1 MLALMVAPALVPAF
15 AKDADLNLNGS
26 FTAADN
32 ETYTEVPFDVPAGV
46 TRLTI
51 RFDSEAM
58 ARGASINLAVRAPDR
73 LRGWSGEIRP
83 QVTIGETDST
93 PGYLTGPIV
102 PGRWSLLVGAGRM
115 PRDPPVHYSA
125 QIWFDHPGDAFR
137 GFSVHPVKSG
147 PGWYRGD
154 LHMHSG
160 HSDGECKSMRGVDVP
175 CPVFPTLAAA
185 RDAHLDFISL
195 TDHNTTSQTES
206 LRELAPYFDDL
217 LIIPGQEVSMFR
229 GHANVFGPTQTLD
242 FNVGGARGP
251 GFNHLLDEVE
261 QVHGVIS
268 INHPGAD
275 CCRWRMQ
282 DVDYR
287 RVNALEVINGGN
299 LDDTGSPE
307 GRSSFPLW
315 EELLNEGYRIAGI
328 SGSDN
333 HEAFQRIARDNQG
346 IGRPTV
352 VVYATEL
359 SQSAVLDA
367 IRSGHAF
374 IDVWGAADRFLEVD
388 ATSGP
393 ASGAAAGAGA
403 PAGTSAPAAASAPV
417 SRTGA
422 IAALAATAGTLH
434 AMMGDTL
441 KAPRGAPV
449 TFAVHVRGAPEGSR
463 ISIAGNGASLVARA
477 DTNLPVGETRRSF
490 QLKAD
495 GRAHWVRF
503 DVRDAKGVLLLVGN
517 PIYLRG
523 PIDSGRP

>member
-1 MLALMVAPALVPAF
+1 MKIWMCMLALMLAPAL

-58 ARGASINLAVRAPDR
+58 ARGASINLAVQAPDR

-83 QVTIGETDST
+83 QVTIGEIDST

-137 GFSVHPVKSG
+137 GFSVHPLKSG

-160 HSDGECKSMRGVDVP
+160 HSDGECKSMRGVDIP

-261 QVHGVIS
+261 QTHGVIS

-333 HEAFQRIARDNQG
+333 HEAFQRIAKDNQG
-346 IGRPTV
+346 VGRPTV

-359 SQSAVLDA
+359 SQSAILDA

-374 IDVWGAADRFLEVD
+374 IDVWGAQDRFLEVD
-388 ATSGP
+388 ATSGK
-393 ASGAAAGAGA
+393 
-403 PAGTSAPAAASAPV
+403 
-417 SRTGA
+417 
-422 IAALAATAGTLH
+422 LH

-441 KAPRGAPV
+441 KVPRGAPV
-449 TFAVHVRGAPEGSR
+449 TFAVHVRGAPESSR
-463 ISIAGNGASLVARA
+463 ISIAGNGASLIARA
-477 DTNLPVGETRRSF
+477 DTNLPLAETRHSF

-503 DVRDAKGVLLLVGN
+503 DVRDAKDVLLLVGN
-517 PIYLRG
+517 PIY
-523 PIDSGRP
+523 IQ